1 MADCW
6 LKLYN
11 KQRNMKI
18 RLNIIYKIYISGFC
32 GIASEDLEVKT
43 KTQKIHKMLFEA
55 YLLSYEQFKFTL
67 DKVRQFYF
75 SLFFFI

>member
-1 MADCW
+1 
-6 LKLYN
+6 
-11 KQRNMKI
+11 MKI

-67 DKVRQFYF
+67 DKVTV
-75 SLFFFI
+75 LFFFVFLHLT

>member
-1 MADCW
+1 
-6 LKLYN
+6 
-11 KQRNMKI
+11 MKI